1 MKEEKE
7 EKIWT
12 HFLRC
17 SKCSFKFQLETPES
31 NNTKIGV
38 DKMSCPVCKK
48 PVMLDTSQFGGVST
62 KPSMASQGRMNIE
75 ASMMALKMA
84 GEQKRADEMAG
95 VNKMVGVRSYQKGK
109 EFRQVEQIPEKVIE
123 SIREKVQNEEA
134 LQE

>member
-31 NNTKIGV
+31 NNAKIEI

-48 PVMLDTSQFGGVST
+48 PVMFDPSQFGGVST

-84 GEQKRADEMAG
+84 GEQKKADEMAG
-95 VNKMVGVRSYQKGK
+95 VGKMVGVQSYQEGSVGK
-109 EFRQVEQIPEKVIE
+109 IEQIPKDVIKKIE
-123 SIREKVQNEEA
+123 EKVQNEEA
-134 LQE
+134 FQE

>member
-95 VNKMVGVRSYQKGK
+95 VNKMVGVQSYQKGSVGK
-109 EFRQVEQIPEKVIE
+109 IEQIPKDVIKKIE
-123 SIREKVQNEEA
+123 EKVQNEEA
-134 LQE
+134 FQE

>member
-1 MKEEKE
+1 MEEEKE

-31 NNTKIGV
+31 NNTKIEI

-48 PVMLDTSQFGGVST
+48 PVMFDPSQFGGVST

-95 VNKMVGVRSYQKGK
+95 VGKMVGVQSYQKGSVGK
-109 EFRQVEQIPEKVIE
+109 IEQIPKDVIKKIE
-123 SIREKVQNEEA
+123 EKVQNEEA

>member
-84 GEQKRADEMAG
+84 GEQKKADEMAG
-95 VNKMVGVRSYQKGK
+95 VGKMVGVQSYQEGSVGK
-109 EFRQVEQIPEKVIE
+109 IEQIPKDVIKKIE
-123 SIREKVQNEEA
+123 EKVQNEEA

>member
-1 MKEEKE
+1 MKKEKE

-84 GEQKRADEMAG
+84 GEQKKADEMAG
-95 VNKMVGVRSYQKGK
+95 VGKMVGVSPPPQERGK
-109 EFRQVEQIPEKVIE
+109 SSFQIPEKVVSSIE
-123 SIREKVQNEEA
+123 KKIIPELELLE
-134 LQE
+134 